1 MSNANSDLINP
12 TAILNENDESSHTST
27 TTTID
32 PQQGTFSINSL

>member
-12 TAILNENDESSHTST
+12 TAILNENDESLHTS